1 MGVATPPFHCTGGTQ
16 QVSEQSIVG
25 KAGEFN
31 ICFRDVTLSNHAG
44 LVLLRD
50 FADRLGV
57 AELLDEELHVK
68 QRERGHRESEAVLS
82 LSHNLI
88 AGGQCL
94 LDLNVLRG
102 DVGTQQV
109 LGLPGILAPSTAG
122 DFLRKFDI
130 GDIHDLNRFHRR
142 LQERIRPQ
150 QRLACCTLDVD
161 SSIYEQVSTR
171 KQGSTKAYNGQIGYH
186 PFLVFWYEADELVFS
201 HLRRGNAHT
210 SKKAEWCLTESFK
223 RLPAEATKK
232 LRADSGLYDHKI
244 VAWCE
249 KRQVTFGITADQT
262 APVKKILAAIP
273 EQDWHDL
280 LRYDAAQVSEFRYQP
295 QRWSRPY
302 RYVAKRELRQDK
314 HGTLYFHYHVFVT
327 NDEATPMKDLLTW
340 QLQHADMENL
350 IKEHKHGFDL
360 EKLPTR
366 SFHANWA
373 YLLIGQLAFN
383 LVAWFKKL
391 ILPTNYHRATLK
403 TIRHHLFNVAG
414 KIVHTARQ
422 FFLVMSSEY
431 CYQDVWQFALS
442 QLAQFKCVSP
452 YP

>member
-1 MGVATPPFHCTGGTQ
+1 MGVARQPFHLFGGTQ

-57 AELLDEELHVK
+57 AELLDEEIHVK

-102 DVGTQQV
+102 DSGTPQV
-109 LGLPGILAPSTAG
+109 LGLPSVLAPSTAG

-130 GDIHDLNRFHRR
+130 GDIQDLHRFHRR
-142 LQERIRPQ
+142 LQERIRPHQ
-150 QRLACCTLDVD
+150 VWETCTLDVD
-161 SSIYEQVSTR
+161 SSIYEQASTR
-171 KQGSTKAYNGQIGYH
+171 KQGSTKTYTGQTGYH
-186 PFLVFWYEADELVFS
+186 PFLAFWYEASELVFS

-210 SKKAEWCLTESFK
+210 SKKAEWCLTETFK
-223 RLPAEATKK
+223 RLPADVAKK
-232 LRADSGLYDHKI
+232 LRADSGFYDHKL

-249 KRQVTFGITADQT
+249 ARHIIFGITADQT
-262 APVKKILAAIP
+262 APLKKILVAIP
-273 EQDWHDL
+273 ETAWHDL
-280 LRYDAAQVSEFRYQP
+280 LKYDAAQVSEFRYQP
-295 QRWSRPY
+295 QRWTRLY
-302 RYVAKRELRQDK
+302 RYIAKRELREDK
-314 HGTLYFHYHVFVT
+314 HGKLYFHYHVFVT
-327 NDEATPMKDLLTW
+327 TDEVTPMKDLLAW
-340 QLQHADMENL
+340 HLQHADMENL
-350 IKEHKHGFDL
+350 IKEHKHGFEL

-366 SFHANWA
+366 NFHANWA

-391 ILPTNYHRATLK
+391 ILPSEYHRATLK
-403 TIRHHLFNVAG
+403 TIQHQVFNVAS
-414 KIVHTARQ
+414 KVVHTARQ
-422 FFLVMSSEY
+422 FFLVMSAEY
-431 CYQDVWQFALS
+431 RYQAVWQFALA
-442 QLAQFKCVSP
+442 QLAQFKCASP

>member
-1 MGVATPPFHCTGGTQ
+1 
-16 QVSEQSIVG
+16 VSEQSIVG

-68 QRERGHRESEAVLS
+68 QRERGHQESEAVLS

-109 LGLPGILAPSTAG
+109 LGLPAVLAPSTAG

-130 GDIHDLNRFHRR
+130 GDIHDLHRFHRR

-150 QRLACCTLDVD
+150 QRLTCCTLDVD
-161 SSIYEQVSTR
+161 SSIYEQASTR

-186 PFLVFWYEADELVFS
+186 PFFAFWYEADELVFS

-210 SKKAEWCLTESFK
+210 SRKAEWCLTETFK
-223 RLPAEATKK
+223 RLPAKLSKK
-232 LRADSGLYDHKI
+232 LRADSGLYDRKI

-249 KRQVTFGITADQT
+249 HRQVTFGITADQT

-273 EQDWHDL
+273 EKDWHDL
-280 LRYDAAQVSEFRYQP
+280 IRYDAAQVSEFRYQP
-295 QRWSRPY
+295 QRWSRHY
-302 RYVAKRELRQDK
+302 RFIAKRELRQDK
-314 HGTLYFHYHVFVT
+314 HGALYFHYHVFVT
-327 NDEATPMKDLLTW
+327 NDEVTPMKDLLAW
-340 QLQHADMENL
+340 HLQHADMENL

-366 SFHANWA
+366 NFHANWA

-391 ILPTNYHRATLK
+391 ILPAEYHRATLK
-403 TIRHHLFNVAG
+403 TIQHQVFNVAG
-414 KIVHTARQ
+414 KVVHTARQ

-431 CYQDVWQFALS
+431 RYQDVWQFALA
-442 QLAQFKCVSP
+442 QLAQFKCPTP